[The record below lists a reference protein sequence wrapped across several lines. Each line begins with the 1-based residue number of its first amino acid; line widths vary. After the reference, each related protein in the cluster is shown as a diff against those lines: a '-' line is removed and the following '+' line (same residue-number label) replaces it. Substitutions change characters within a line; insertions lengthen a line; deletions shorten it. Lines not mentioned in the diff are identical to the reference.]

1 MDWDQYYEKFYD
13 WTTSTQISRMSSL
26 TSYGAS
32 SEVAEVAQEYMDE
45 KAASRL
51 IKKAVAYGVQFT
63 PEEIYDLSGC
73 CNTEAMNVLLDS
85 SKCRFTKEQLE
96 DLYGAVDDEVLG
108 RVAARNKI
116 RLFED
121 DEDEEIENET
131 GEEEF
136 FDEPVAS
143 APKIGFFAKL
153 FAGIGIADALS
164 SSHAS
169 HPGHCTG
176 DCANCPPHYGY
187 RYGRWY
193 YGHGHVH
200 GCEFGGN
207 KGDGSLQQSNTY
219 WAIRKS
225 LKRNQKEHLR
235 LYYSF
240 NKHCSRI
247 DNCNQLALSLGILDC
262 LARPAG
268 SAVPYSND
276 KVCLIYH
283 VAVPLVH
290 TVRGVVML
298 DQCLL
303 VTLRGNLKITISL
316 FLSPLLSLTFTWNCA
331 FKSNAFIA

>member
-1 MDWDQYYEKFYD
+1 MKYCP
-13 WTTSTQISRMSSL
+13 
-26 TSYGAS
+26 
-32 SEVAEVAQEYMDE
+32 
-45 KAASRL
+45 
-51 IKKAVAYGVQFT
+51 GVG
-63 PEEIYDLSGC
+63 I
-73 CNTEAMNVLLDS
+73 
-85 SKCRFTKEQLE
+85 
-96 DLYGAVDDEVLG
+96 
-108 RVAARNKI
+108 AARNKI

-207 KGDGSLQQSNTY
+207 KGDGSL
-219 WAIRKS
+219 
-225 LKRNQKEHLR
+225 
-235 LYYSF
+235 
-240 NKHCSRI
+240 
-247 DNCNQLALSLGILDC
+247 
-262 LARPAG
+262 
-268 SAVPYSND
+268 
-276 KVCLIYH
+276 
-283 VAVPLVH
+283 
-290 TVRGVVML
+290 
-298 DQCLL
+298 
-303 VTLRGNLKITISL
+303 
-316 FLSPLLSLTFTWNCA
+316 
-331 FKSNAFIA
+331 

>member
-131 GEEEF
+131 GEVQF
-136 FDEPVAS
+136 APHGGHWCVCQRPPGGAQRPPSLRYFD
-143 APKIGFFAKL
+143 
-153 FAGIGIADALS
+153 
-164 SSHAS
+164 
-169 HPGHCTG
+169 
-176 DCANCPPHYGY
+176 
-187 RYGRWY
+187 
-193 YGHGHVH
+193 
-200 GCEFGGN
+200 
-207 KGDGSLQQSNTY
+207 
-219 WAIRKS
+219 
-225 LKRNQKEHLR
+225 R
-235 LYYSF
+235 L
-240 NKHCSRI
+240 N
-247 DNCNQLALSLGILDC
+247 NN
-262 LARPAG
+262 
-268 SAVPYSND
+268 N
-276 KVCLIYH
+276 
-283 VAVPLVH
+283 
-290 TVRGVVML
+290 VML
-298 DQCLL
+298 RC
-303 VTLRGNLKITISL
+303 
-316 FLSPLLSLTFTWNCA
+316 PLHNSVG
-331 FKSNAFIA
+331 

>member
-1 MDWDQYYEKFYD
+1 
-13 WTTSTQISRMSSL
+13 
-26 TSYGAS
+26 
-32 SEVAEVAQEYMDE
+32 MDE

-96 DLYGAVDDEVLG
+96 DLYGAVDDEVLE

-116 RLFED
+116 SLFED
-121 DEDEEIENET
+121 DEDEEIDDET
-131 GEEEF
+131 VEEEF

-143 APKIGFFAKL
+143 APKIGFFTKL

-207 KGDGSLQQSNTY
+207 KGDGSL
-219 WAIRKS
+219 
-225 LKRNQKEHLR
+225 
-235 LYYSF
+235 
-240 NKHCSRI
+240 
-247 DNCNQLALSLGILDC
+247 
-262 LARPAG
+262 
-268 SAVPYSND
+268 
-276 KVCLIYH
+276 
-283 VAVPLVH
+283 
-290 TVRGVVML
+290 
-298 DQCLL
+298 
-303 VTLRGNLKITISL
+303 
-316 FLSPLLSLTFTWNCA
+316 
-331 FKSNAFIA
+331 